1 MLFKKFESLPK
12 NRQGIPW
19 TIVDTMQDWERNKP
33 QNHRRDIYGLLIR
46 AYREICA
53 KIITKLFSKLM
64 KNVYTCAIKPDHVSE
79 PKNIVDNEGALVEF
93 QREFTMTNKNQ
104 NLTITKV

>member
-1 MLFKKFESLPK
+1 
-12 NRQGIPW
+12 
-19 TIVDTMQDWERNKP
+19 
-33 QNHRRDIYGLLIR
+33 
-46 AYREICA
+46 
-53 KIITKLFSKLM
+53 M